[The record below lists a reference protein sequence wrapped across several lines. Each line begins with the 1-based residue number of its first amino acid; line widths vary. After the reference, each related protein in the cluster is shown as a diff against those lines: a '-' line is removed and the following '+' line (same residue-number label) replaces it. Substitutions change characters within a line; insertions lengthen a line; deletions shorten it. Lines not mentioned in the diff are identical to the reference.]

1 MTKADLKVGQI
12 FHCICN
18 GMDEVVKITLLDRD
32 SLFDSLHFQMV
43 TGGKHYN
50 IFEDDGV
57 SVAFPIDCFLNY
69 YTLIND

>member
-1 MTKADLKVGQI
+1 
-12 FHCICN
+12 
-18 GMDEVVKITLLDRD
+18 
-32 SLFDSLHFQMV
+32 MV